1 MLGVFLWRNLAQ
13 NCIPP
18 HRTGSAKMI
27 PDWLVFKAQ
36 RRLSKTS
43 PSMSDDQFGLVVSR

>member
-18 HRTGSAKMI
+18 HRTSSAKMI
-27 PDWLVFKAQ
+27 SDWLVFKAK
-36 RRLSKTS
+36 RRLNKTS
-43 PSMSDDQFGLVVSR
+43 PNVSYDQFELVVSR